1 MKKKNLTN
9 RCSGE
14 LIEDIV
20 PKEIPKF
27 DYSKNLDDDGYE
39 ANPHSEEKFN
49 KQKDVDFN
57 IYSVDGIPS
66 RWEHNKKHSTWHFN
80 KNIDPK
86 DDPLAYNTMCRF
98 RGDWS
103 EALKIIYEEADES
116 TIANYRQRDKS
127 RQDSDLHEGEM
138 MDVLRGTGGN
148 YNDVSCGYQLNI
160 HNLRPDG
167 TWKIDDRPEF
177 DIFRRIVKELGFE
190 QLHQMRINCQM
201 LGQVLPMH
209 IDQSMRYNRPYWRK
223 IWLEGGGDKDPDK
236 LRRILVNLTPWEY
249 GHVWHFGSHF
259 YSHYPAGEAIT
270 FNCWNAPH
278 GTGNLGFSPRVTL
291 QITGFISDKTK
302 ELIAN
307 GSRDRVID
315 V

>member
-1 MKKKNLTN
+1 M
-9 RCSGE
+9 R
-14 LIEDIV
+14 
-20 PKEIPKF
+20 F
-27 DYSKNLDDDGYE
+27 DVFSKIISTINSFALPGME
-39 ANPHSEEKFN
+39 AQMLMAPPFRAALLKQSVTLSAKDKLAAVMALFYPN
-49 KQKDVDFN
+49 KQGETQLVFIVRKSSPGVHSGQIGFPGGKPELGDVD
-57 IYSVDGIPS
+57 
-66 RWEHNKKHSTWHFN
+66 
-80 KNIDPK
+80 
-86 DDPLAYNTMCRF
+86 
-98 RGDWS
+98 
-103 EALKIIYEEADES
+103 LKA
-116 TIANYRQRDKS
+116 TAVR
-127 RQDSDLHEGEM
+127 
-138 MDVLRGTGGN
+138 
-148 YNDVSCGYQLNI
+148 
-160 HNLRPDG
+160 
-167 TWKIDDRPEF
+167 
-177 DIFRRIVKELGFE
+177 